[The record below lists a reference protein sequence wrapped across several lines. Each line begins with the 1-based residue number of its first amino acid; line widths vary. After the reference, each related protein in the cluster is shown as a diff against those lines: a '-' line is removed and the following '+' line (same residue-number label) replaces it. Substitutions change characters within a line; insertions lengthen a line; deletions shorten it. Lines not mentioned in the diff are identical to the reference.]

1 MASMKRLGFAVAA
14 ALFASLPLFA
24 EPSQAQTWP
33 QRPVK
38 LIIPFGPGAG
48 ADIGARLI
56 QASLQARWGKPVII
70 VNQPGG
76 DSIVAI
82 QSFLSA
88 NDDHTFLWSPSGN
101 FTVHPFLYQKLP
113 YDPADIIPVVRFS
126 NTILAV
132 GVPAAMNIANLNEFI
147 VRVRAEPGK
156 FNGTAVPGITDF
168 AFDYFAKTQ
177 ALVIA
182 KLPYRDTV
190 QAATDLGEG
199 RIQVYASSYAIMRP
213 QTEAGRI
220 KILAVMGH
228 ERAPNLPQIPS
239 GVEEGYPALD
249 MEGLVGM
256 FGIKDMSSALREK
269 IASDVIA
276 VSRDP
281 AIEAMLLTSAKVPN
295 LGMPAEFAKAI
306 ERQRE
311 LIAAIAA
318 AVGIK
323 PNK

>member
-269 IASDVIA
+269 IASDVMA

-281 AIEAMLLTSAKVPN
+281 AIEAMLLTSAQVPN

>member
-281 AIEAMLLTSAKVPN
+281 AIEAMLLTSAQVPN

>member
-1 MASMKRLGFAVAA
+1 MKRLRLAVAA
-14 ALFASLPLFA
+14 ALFTSLSLFA
-24 EPSQAQTWP
+24 APSQAQTWP

-126 NTILAV
+126 NTVLAV
-132 GVPAAMNIANLNEFI
+132 GVPASMNIANLNEFI
-147 VRVRAEPGK
+147 ARARAEPGK

-199 RIQVYASSYAIMRP
+199 RIQVYASSYAILRP

-281 AIEAMLLTSAKVPN
+281 AIEAILLTSAQVPN
-295 LGMPAEFAKAI
+295 LGTPAEFANAI

-311 LIAAIAA
+311 LIATIAA

>member
-1 MASMKRLGFAVAA
+1 MKRLGFAVAA

-156 FNGTAVPGITDF
+156 FNGSAVPGITDF

-281 AIEAMLLTSAKVPN
+281 AIEAMLLTSAQVPN

>member
-1 MASMKRLGFAVAA
+1 MASMNRLGFAVAA

-281 AIEAMLLTSAKVPN
+281 AIEAMLLTSAQVPN

>member
-281 AIEAMLLTSAKVPN
+281 AIEAMLLTSAQVPN
-295 LGMPAEFAKAI
+295 LGMPAEFANAI